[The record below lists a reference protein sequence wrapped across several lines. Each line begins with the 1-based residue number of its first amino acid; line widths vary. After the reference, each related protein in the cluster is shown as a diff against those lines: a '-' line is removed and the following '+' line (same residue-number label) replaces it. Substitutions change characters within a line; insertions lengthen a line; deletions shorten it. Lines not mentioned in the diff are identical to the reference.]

1 MILEDILGNYGKLCT
16 ITHKLLKNIS
26 SKKNNCSFLWIGFTF
41 HLNRGCRANLRRQV
55 ILTTKSPEIPGTH
68 LIERPRMK
76 G

>member
-26 SKKNNCSFLWIGFTF
+26 KENNCSFLWIGFTF
-41 HLNRGCRANLRRQV
+41 QLNRGCRANLRRQV
-55 ILTTKSPEIPGTH
+55 ILITKPPKIPGTH
-68 LIERPRMK
+68 LIEHPRMK